1 MFNFN
6 AIFLI
11 VIIFSKYFFMDWLSV
26 VIEVLKIFIPL
37 AILAATVIYT
47 IRSFLERDEKVRL
60 IEAKVNSSK
69 DVTLIR
75 LQAYERMALLLERI
89 HPAYVMNRVWQS
101 EMNAREL
108 QYAFTMTI
116 QAEYDHNVAQQI
128 YISSEAWGLIAEAK
142 EELIKLAN
150 MIGNALPQDSP
161 AAQFSKFYLDAVAN
175 AGKPLPNETALS
187 FLKQEIA
194 QIL

>member
-89 HPAYVMNRVWQS
+89 HPASVMNRVWQS

>member
-1 MFNFN
+1 MHGKINGLVGVTHDITDQKN
-6 AIFLI
+6 REAELLKAI
-11 VIIFSKYFFMDWLSV
+11 
-26 VIEVLKIFIPL
+26 
-37 AILAATVIYT
+37 
-47 IRSFLERDEKVRL
+47 
-60 IEAKVNSSK
+60 
-69 DVTLIR
+69 
-75 LQAYERMALLLERI
+75 
-89 HPAYVMNRVWQS
+89 
-101 EMNAREL
+101 RE
-108 QYAFTMTI
+108 
-116 QAEYDHNVAQQI
+116 EYDHNVAQQI

>member
-1 MFNFN
+1 
-6 AIFLI
+6 
-11 VIIFSKYFFMDWLSV
+11 MDWLSV